1 MSTPRSLAPG
11 DSAIGWAG
19 TAVDLNPG
27 AHNPMHEACRQ
38 ATAVARRR
46 EEGFACRCGRWL
58 AAVAL
63 AVLTGLAG
71 RPALA
76 EQASFDCL
84 QAEQPIETLICSDL
98 QLMELDGALGAAFVA
113 WRQRQPAKDR
123 EAVLGEQRA
132 WLDKRLSACGVPEKG
147 DLSQAVRWRAA
158 PCLDEMY
165 RARLAALGAP
175 QQPPPPQPAVGSQP
189 GFIHPACLWE
199 LIEQDSDTPED
210 GAKTEPARIPIDACA
225 RGNRHTPFTEEP
237 QGALAARG
245 ASDGYPTW
253 LSYQIVGKLPDGR
266 EAAVVWYNAGGSGQ
280 FSEIYLLR
288 RTPSADGHDVLLTGE
303 MIAGG
308 GDRCNGG
315 IEGARLAD
323 SGTLEIDYAVTPLDL
338 LSEADEELA
347 DGNMDSLALCAVCC
361 TGTVRRRLTIASKT
375 ETAVS
380 ATVDRLLSRDA
391 DADGLE
397 PAQACFD
404 DILAKA
410 GGPPPHT
417 FSASELKTIARSFAK
432 SCAAPGTAPAR
443 DR

>member
-1 MSTPRSLAPG
+1 MSASRLKARD
-11 DSAIGWAG
+11 DSSVGRAQ
-19 TAVDLNPG
+19 
-27 AHNPMHEACRQ
+27 R
-38 ATAVARRR
+38 ATA
-46 EEGFACRCGRWL
+46 GGRGKGSLWQWRWWIAALGL
-58 AAVAL
+58 AALPV
-63 AVLTGLAG
+63 LAG
-71 RPALA
+71 QPAMA

-84 QAEQPIETLICSDL
+84 QAEQPIEALICSDL
-98 QLMELDGALGAAFVA
+98 QLMELDGALGAAFLA

-123 EAVLGEQRA
+123 EAALREQRA
-132 WLDKRLSACGVPEKG
+132 WLDTRLSTCGIPEKG
-147 DLSQAVRWRAA
+147 DLTQEVRWRSA

-175 QQPPPPQPAVGSQP
+175 QPAPPPQPAVAGQP
-189 GFIHPACLWE
+189 GFIHPACLWG
-199 LIEQDSDTPED
+199 LIEQDADTPDD
-210 GAKTEPARIPIDACA
+210 GAKAEPVRIPIGACT

-237 QGALAARG
+237 HGALAARG

-253 LSYQIVGKLPDGR
+253 LSYQIIGKLPDGR

-288 RTPSADGHDVLLTGE
+288 RVPAPDGHDVLLTGE

-315 IEGARLAD
+315 IEEARLAD
-323 SGTLEIDYAVTPLDL
+323 AGTLEIDYAVTPLDL

-361 TGTVRRRLTIASKT
+361 TGTVRRRLAIASKT
-375 ETAVS
+375 ETTVS
-380 ATVDRLLSRDA
+380 ATIDRLLSRDA

-397 PAQACFD
+397 PAQTCFD

-410 GGPPPHT
+410 GGPLPHT
-417 FSASELKTIARSFAK
+417 FSAHELETIARGFAK
-432 SCAAPGTAPAR
+432 TCAAPGTVPSGGR
-443 DR
+443 R